1 MTLALAVLLD
11 LAALLG
17 TALLAAHLA
26 PAAPWAAGLLA
37 AALVLLAWGRWAA
50 PHAPRR
56 LRGAR
61 LAALKALAF
70 GLGASGLFLAGQPW
84 PAAALLLVSLCP
96 PERAVGP
103 ARRPR

>member
-1 MTLALAVLLD
+1 MTFAIAFLCE

-17 TALLAAHLA
+17 ISLLAARLA
-26 PAAPWAAGLLA
+26 PSAPWPAGLLA
-37 AALVLLAWGRWAA
+37 AALVLLAWSRWAA
-50 PHAPRR
+50 PRSPRR
-56 LRGAR
+56 LRRAR
-61 LAALKALAF
+61 LAAFKAVAF
-70 GLGASGLFLAGQPW
+70 GFGAFGLFLAGQPW